1 MSDFISF
8 AAACGLQIKS
18 LRSGDR
24 IFRCPTVDHPKSD
37 NGAYFYDGD
46 RGWCQNWET
55 GEPAQWWNSDRITP
69 WSDAEKRAWAN
80 RRRAAE
86 QAKQKQNQD
95 AIATAERL
103 IRSAHTDTHPY
114 LQYKSLPDAKALVAP
129 DGELIVPMRDF
140 GDNSLLG
147 AQVIKLVD
155 NEWNKKM
162 IFGMRAKGSVFRIG
176 KKQPHEVVLVEGF
189 ATGLSVDI
197 ALRLSRLN
205 AAVLVCFSASNLLYV
220 ASRTSGKR
228 YIFADND
235 ASQTGEKAAI
245 ASGLPYC
252 MSDVV
257 GEDAND
263 MHARAGAL
271 AVAKKIMEARRT

>member
-1 MSDFISF
+1 M
-8 AAACGLQIKS
+8 
-18 LRSGDR
+18 
-24 IFRCPTVDHPKSD
+24 
-37 NGAYFYDGD
+37 
-46 RGWCQNWET
+46 
-55 GEPAQWWNSDRITP
+55 
-69 WSDAEKRAWAN
+69 
-80 RRRAAE
+80 
-86 QAKQKQNQD
+86 
-95 AIATAERL
+95 

-129 DGELIVPMRDF
+129 DGELIVPMRDVA
-140 GDNSLLG
+140 DNSLLG
-147 AQVIKLVD
+147 AQVVKLVD

-176 KKQPHEVVLVEGF
+176 KKQASEVVLVEGF

-220 ASRTSGKR
+220 ASRVSGKR

-263 MHARAGAL
+263 LHARAGAL
-271 AVAKKIMEARRT
+271 AVAKKIMEARRI